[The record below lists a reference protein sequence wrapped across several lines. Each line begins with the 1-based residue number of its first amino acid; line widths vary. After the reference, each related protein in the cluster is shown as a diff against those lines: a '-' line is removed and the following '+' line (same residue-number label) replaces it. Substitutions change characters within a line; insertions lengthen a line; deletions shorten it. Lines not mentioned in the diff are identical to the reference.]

1 MTHRMRDAYNA
12 AFHTKKHKKRALLN
26 FKNEDAFVYLNV
38 KTEYL

>member
-12 AFHTKKHKKRALLN
+12 AFHTKKHKKALLN